1 MTCIRRG
8 AFVAVLSIFSASC
21 ATGAGAGFEY
31 RPEGSPALLPAPAA
45 LQPATLADFEGM
57 MVTSRGRPVVV
68 NIWAS
73 WCGPCRVESPLL
85 ARAARSYGDRVVFIG
100 VDSRDDEAAGR
111 RFIERYDLAYP
122 NLFDATG
129 EIRSRL
135 QLRGFPTTYIFGR
148 DGSLRSRVVGGI
160 NEQELAA
167 RLDDL
172 LQP

>member
-1 MTCIRRG
+1 
-8 AFVAVLSIFSASC
+8 
-21 ATGAGAGFEY
+21 
-31 RPEGSPALLPAPAA
+31 
-45 LQPATLADFEGM
+45 

-85 ARAARSYGDRVVFIG
+85 ARAARGYGDRVVFVG

-111 RFIERYDLAYP
+111 RFIDRYGLAYP
-122 NLFDATG
+122 HLFDATG

-148 DGSLRSRVVGGI
+148 DGSLRYRVVGGI

-172 LQP
+172 LQS

>member
-1 MTCIRRG
+1 MF
-8 AFVAVLSIFSASC
+8 AASC
-21 ATGAGAGFEY
+21 ATGAGAGFDY
-31 RPEGSPALLPAPAA
+31 RPEGSPVQLPAPAVLLRA
-45 LQPATLADFEGM
+45 ELADFEGM
-57 MVTSRGRPVVV
+57 MVASRGRPVVV
-68 NIWAS
+68 NVWAS

-85 ARAARSYGDRVVFIG
+85 ARAARAYGDRVVFLG

-111 RFIERYDLAYP
+111 RFIDRYDLAYP
-122 NLFDATG
+122 HLFDGTG
-129 EIRSRL
+129 GIRSRL

-148 DGSLRSRVVGGI
+148 DGLLRYRVVGGI